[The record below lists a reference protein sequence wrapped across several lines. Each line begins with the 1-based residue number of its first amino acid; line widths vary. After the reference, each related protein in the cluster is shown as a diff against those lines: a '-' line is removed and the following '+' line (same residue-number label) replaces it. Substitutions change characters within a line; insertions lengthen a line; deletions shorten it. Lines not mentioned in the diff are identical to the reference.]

1 MPDVLGDQPEPTVE
15 PPERFP
21 GGTDALTDEEKYG
34 EIPDQPV
41 IPDLTAALNP
51 KINDKT
57 ADELDEHEEGQQD
70 PRPNGESH
78 PEKDPPD

>member
-1 MPDVLGDQPEPTVE
+1 MPEVLGDQPEPTVE

-21 GGTDALTDEEKYG
+21 GGADALADEEKYG
-34 EIPDQPV
+34 DIPDSPV

-51 KINDKT
+51 KIDDDT
-57 ADELDEHEEGQQD
+57 ADELDESEAGQQD

-78 PEKDPPD
+78 PEKDVPD